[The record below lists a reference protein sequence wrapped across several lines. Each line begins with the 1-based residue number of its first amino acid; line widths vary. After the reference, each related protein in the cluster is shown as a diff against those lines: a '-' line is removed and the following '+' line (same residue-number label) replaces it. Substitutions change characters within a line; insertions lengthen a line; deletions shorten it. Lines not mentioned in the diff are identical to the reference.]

1 MRKRK
6 GNTVEEE
13 VENGEEKKIG
23 QEDEKARRKEA
34 KRGRKRTQDR
44 DVAMNTFT
52 WLLAKTWMNLDTR
65 PT

>member
-1 MRKRK
+1 MSKRK

-13 VENGEEKKIG
+13 IENGKMG
-23 QEDEKARRKEA
+23 QEDEKARRKDV
-34 KRGRKRTQDR
+34 KRERRRRGTQDR

-52 WLLAKTWMNLDTR
+52 WLCAKTWMHLDTR